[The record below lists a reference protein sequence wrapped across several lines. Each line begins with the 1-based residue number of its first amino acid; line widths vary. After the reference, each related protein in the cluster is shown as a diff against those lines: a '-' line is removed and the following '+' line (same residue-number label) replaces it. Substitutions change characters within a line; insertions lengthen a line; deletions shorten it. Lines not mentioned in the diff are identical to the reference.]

1 MKPVKFFLILI
12 ISSLVLSA
20 AVLLYVNWITSWGM
34 PSLEQLENP
43 PQSLATQIYSS
54 DGKLL
59 DYLYYERRVSLPYDS
74 IPKDFVNALVATED
88 KRFWEHWGVHL
99 GRVFNAAFKNIFMGD
114 REGASTITMQL
125 ARNIFQF
132 RENSMERK
140 IREAIVAMQIEKT
153 YTKKEIIEMYTNTV
167 NFGRSAYGIQV
178 ASQVYFDKHPVE
190 LTTSECALLV
200 AMLKAP
206 SNYNPVTK
214 YSKAL
219 IRRNL
224 VLELMKEQEF
234 LTESEFYK
242 AVKDPIIVFKSD
254 KKSKKVRRTWGSELA
269 PHFVEMIRQDLGKSN
284 EIEGM
289 DLYRDGL
296 IIHTTLNS
304 KVQEYANQAVSEH
317 LSTYQQS
324 IDRTWNWNRKP
335 EILNQI
341 LNKAIADRPDYRA
354 ADKLRRI
361 EISNLLKKDKKFVDS
376 VKNAAT
382 TVQVG
387 LIMIE
392 PATGAIVAMVGS
404 SPKFMAEHP
413 DAKHSLNHATQ
424 IKRQPGSAFKP
435 FVYTCALENGYHPE
449 TMVEC
454 GPFSYTLPSGEVW
467 SPSGSGSCGAGEKT
481 SLSQALKMSINTVA
495 ARLVTSI
502 TSPTEVISKARKMGI
517 SSPLSSVPAI
527 SLGAGG
533 DVSPLEITS
542 AYGAFAYNGIHIHH
556 YYFNRIEDHQGN
568 LIKEKRI
575 SYNVSQAMTPEIAT
589 QMTVMLQGVVD
600 GGTAWRGV
608 RQNFPNIDAAGKTGT
623 TNSAADAWFIGYTP
637 QLVCGI
643 WMGFDDKRITFDNL
657 DAEGY
662 GGKAAAPIFGKLM
675 NKIYNDY
682 TLPYKQRKFVFN
694 KDTSSVDSIP
704 KPKYNYTPKQLELE
718 PELNN
723 IPDDSRTNNEQNND
737 DRNRANQPLLPPLPS
752 NKKRD
757 TIR

>member
-1 MKPVKFFLILI
+1 MKPVKYFLFLII
-12 ISSLVLSA
+12 FSL
-20 AVLLYVNWITSWGM
+20 LLGAGVMFYVNWITSYGM

-43 PQSLATQIYSS
+43 PQMLATQVYSS

-59 DYLYYERRVSLPYDS
+59 DHLYYEKRVSLPYDS

-88 KRFWEHWGVHL
+88 KKFWEHWGVHI
-99 GRVFNAAFKNIFMGD
+99 GRVFNAAIKNVFMGD

-125 ARNIFQF
+125 ARNLFQF

-140 IREAIVAMQIEKT
+140 IRESIVAMQIEKT
-153 YTKKEIIEMYTNTV
+153 YTKKEIIELYTNTV
-167 NFGRSAYGIQV
+167 NYGRSAFGIQV
-178 ASQVYFDKHPVE
+178 ASQMYFDKNPNE
-190 LTTSECALLV
+190 LTTAECALLV

-214 YSKAL
+214 YNKAFN
-219 IRRNL
+219 RRNL
-224 VLELMKEQEF
+224 VLDLMLEQGYINEAEH
-234 LTESEFYK
+234 TK
-242 AVKDPIIVFKSD
+242 AAMEPIIVFKSD
-254 KKSKKVRRTWGSELA
+254 KKQKKQRRTWGNELA

-284 EIEGM
+284 DLEGL
-289 DLYRDGL
+289 DLYKDGL

-304 KVQEYANQAVSEH
+304 TVQKYANEAVAEH

-324 IDRTWNWNRKP
+324 IERAWNWGRKQDV
-335 EILNQI
+335 LNQI
-341 LNKAIADRPDYRA
+341 LNKAIAEHPKYRA
-354 ADKLRRI
+354 SDKVTRI
-361 EISNLLKKDKKFVDS
+361 EISNQLKRDKKFVDS
-376 VKNAAT
+376 IKNAALT
-382 TVQVG
+382 IQVG
-387 LIMIE
+387 LVVIE
-392 PATGAIVAMVGS
+392 PATGAIIAMVGS

-413 DAKHSLNHATQ
+413 DAKYSLNHATQ
-424 IKRQPGSAFKP
+424 IKRQPGSSFKP
-435 FVYTCALENGYHPE
+435 FVYACALENGYNPS

-454 GPFSYTLPSGEVW
+454 GPFSYSLPTGEVW
-467 SPSGSGSCGAGEKT
+467 SPSGTGDCGAGEKT

-502 TSPTEVISKARKMGI
+502 TTPTEVIAKARKMGI
-517 SSPLSSVPAI
+517 NTPLSAVPAI

-542 AYGAFAYNGIHIHH
+542 AYGTFAHNGIHINP
-556 YYFNRIEDHQGN
+556 YYFTRIEDHQGN
-568 LIKEKRI
+568 LIKEKRR
-575 SYNVSQAMTPEIAT
+575 SYNFSPAMTADIAT
-589 QMTVMLQGVVD
+589 QMTIMLQGVVD

-608 RQNFPNIDAAGKTGT
+608 RQNLPGIDAAGKTGT

-637 QLVCGI
+637 QLVCGV
-643 WMGFDDKRITFDNL
+643 WVGFDDKRITFDNL

-694 KDTSSVDSIP
+694 RDTLNTDSTP
-704 KPKYNYTPKQLELE
+704 KPKFNYTPKQLELE
-718 PELNN
+718 PELQEIEN
-723 IPDDSRTNNEQNND
+723 TNNGNNNQQG
-737 DRNRANQPLLPPLPS
+737 DRTQTTQPILPPLPS

-757 TIR
+757 TLR